1 MPTGWISMVT
11 EARTISYI
19 NEVELRR
26 ADCDEGGEQVW
37 GRILHK
43 DPRAGYEPLWY
54 CGLNPSGWSQ
64 PEAAEQISVFV
75 GLWIKIWTY

>member
-11 EARTISYI
+11 EARAISYI
-19 NEVELRR
+19 DEVELRR
-26 ADCDEGGEQVW
+26 AERDEGGEQVR
-37 GRILHK
+37 GRILHT

-64 PEAAEQISVFV
+64 PEAAEQISLFV
-75 GLWIKIWTY
+75 NKNLNLLT